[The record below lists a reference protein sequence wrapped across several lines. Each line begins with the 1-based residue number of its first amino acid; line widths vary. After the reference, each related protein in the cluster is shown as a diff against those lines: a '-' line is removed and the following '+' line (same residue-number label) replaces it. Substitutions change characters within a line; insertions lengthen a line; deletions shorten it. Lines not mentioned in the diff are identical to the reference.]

1 MADLKTP
8 AEARTIL
15 DVYTKGEVSA
25 LLDSL
30 ADVASSGE
38 SSALL
43 DTDKLLLTIA
53 NYKALIEASVA
64 TGSSNLGDTDYDLVL
79 VAGLNAIRKIALS
92 TRRDW
97 MFKSIS
103 SITTSAAMA
112 AADKLLLS
120 RASDGAGRA
129 ITWENLVLGI
139 IAELGEM
146 AVKNTVAEDFIE
158 NGAVTNQKLA
168 PDAVT
173 ALKIA
178 DGSITTPKH
187 ADESVTG
194 PKIAN
199 DAVTYDKLADISESL
214 GYNTPVVAET
224 AADGKIVAGRVVYPN
239 APRLNQMD
247 MLEIT
252 SQANYGGAPVY
263 GPNGKIVAV
272 IPWSTGGFPVTYEP
286 NDIRV
291 LTPGVRLDGAM
302 NQDTAII
309 RAHDIASAAGYQE
322 ILIEGEVVATDA
334 VFLGNVHFRSATG
347 RGKLTGAYRKRVIPL
362 SATPLAPL
370 VDVTPAHLAR
380 FNAAVSV
387 ATPAAPAHVVIMSDS
402 WGNPNQR
409 IGEHS
414 QFEEQLRRA
423 LRAQYGSDAD
433 CINIVNRAIGGTTW
447 EDAAGIP
454 DESLP
459 PWYTDGGAD
468 WLDYITTMD
477 LTDDGFGAAEVPSLI
492 ILMFGMNQPEA
503 MTAADFDWIEH
514 VLDTLQAVSPQP
526 DILMVAGATPSS
538 MSATRGTRAAQE
550 ARLSY
555 AGTTRAFAAVRN
567 LGVIDFGRYFDAAHW
582 GEDLR
587 RGYFV
592 RLAEEEVTA
601 LTYTWPQECRDFAF
615 QMTVDGTDADFWA
628 TGDLVIQL
636 SDVIGN
642 TLVLDEDVGG
652 NLAFTVYAATGK
664 VSIARTVTGVDA
676 VVGSDGIITFSV
688 QGPSLIVQ
696 WRGNEVYNGPVHRGI
711 GLFTPTISNGGTSD
725 GTMNYAA
732 IGEYP
737 ACVPSLTAIE
747 AWGDASGDFGGNEEN
762 HLSEKGR
769 AAIFTRALLETR
781 FR

>member
-1 MADLKTP
+1 M
-8 AEARTIL
+8 
-15 DVYTKGEVSA
+15 
-25 LLDSL
+25 
-30 ADVASSGE
+30 
-38 SSALL
+38 
-43 DTDKLLLTIA
+43 
-53 NYKALIEASVA
+53 
-64 TGSSNLGDTDYDLVL
+64 
-79 VAGLNAIRKIALS
+79 
-92 TRRDW
+92 
-97 MFKSIS
+97 
-103 SITTSAAMA
+103 
-112 AADKLLLS
+112 
-120 RASDGAGRA
+120 
-129 ITWENLVLGI
+129 
-139 IAELGEM
+139 
-146 AVKNTVAEDFIE
+146 
-158 NGAVTNQKLA
+158 
-168 PDAVT
+168 
-173 ALKIA
+173 
-178 DGSITTPKH
+178 
-187 ADESVTG
+187 
-194 PKIAN
+194 
-199 DAVTYDKLADISESL
+199 
-214 GYNTPVVAET
+214 
-224 AADGKIVAGRVVYPN
+224 
-239 APRLNQMD
+239 
-247 MLEIT
+247 
-252 SQANYGGAPVY
+252 
-263 GPNGKIVAV
+263 
-272 IPWSTGGFPVTYEP
+272 
-286 NDIRV
+286 
-291 LTPGVRLDGAM
+291 
-302 NQDTAII
+302 
-309 RAHDIASAAGYQE
+309 
-322 ILIEGEVVATDA
+322 
-334 VFLGNVHFRSATG
+334 FLGNVHFRSATG

-642 TLVLDEDVGG
+642 TLVLDEDVALGRG
-652 NLAFTVYAATGK
+652 QVAFHGPLKKGANTRKAGEDVMAGDRILAPGRVLTPADLALIAAVGVAEVTVRVPLKVGVLSTGDEIVDPGTPAAPGQIYDANRPMLLAMLARFGFDPVDLGK
-664 VSIARTVTGVDA
+664 VPDDREVLRARLD
-676 VVGSDGIITFSV
+676 
-688 QGPSLIVQ
+688 
-696 WRGNEVYNGPVHRGI
+696 
-711 GLFTPTISNGGTSD
+711 
-725 GTMNYAA
+725 
-732 IGEYP
+732 
-737 ACVPSLTAIE
+737 
-747 AWGDASGDFGGNEEN
+747 
-762 HLSEKGR
+762 R
-769 AAIFTRALLETR
+769 AAGDVQAVLTSGGASAGDEDHVSALLRETGALQEWRIALKPGRPLALGMWQGMPVFGLPGNPVAAMVCTLIFARPALGLLAGRGWEDPWAVDVPAAFEKNKKPGRREYLRARLRDGKAEVFKSEGSGRISGLSWAEGLVELEDGARHVRPGDPVR
-781 FR
+781 FLPFAAFGL